1 MLDILSDIKSQVERN
16 RWVSDY
22 EVFLQEID
30 RVQINANDEI
40 SKFNITKHN
49 GIALR
54 LLSGENRLVHF
65 ACSISMIPL
74 LSNLNP
80 PKSTQ
85 NVIDSKLFFNFNESK
100 LRSIHGDEGFTT
112 SISKEFIQKM
122 TSNLLQLD
130 KEDHIHNEQNLCML
144 KEKRVIFNTLSDP
157 MRDTSFKMKYEVNST
172 FRDSSYYS
180 SSYRYDLSRGYNI
193 DFQDILNK
201 SNQSLVHQNMS
212 KLSVDLSS
220 LTSVVIHPRIVG
232 QLLMDFAYNNL
243 LDDKKSKGGSWN
255 KQLHLYDDPHK
266 RNGWSSELFDDT
278 GILTKPQKLIEGGEQ
293 ISSLQGQSGIN
304 YRKTWFNAIP
314 RSYKNIITP
323 MFTNLVLTGG
333 VGQGEKF
340 LNRNG
345 KVLYILDGKAVT
357 RGNPSNPQYII
368 HTQEAELW
376 NNFEFMGP
384 INNISL
390 QGSFNEMMSD
400 GNISNDQIL
409 VFDKSIPYST
419 YVGWLFIKPNLTSI
433 G

>member
-1 MLDILSDIKSQVERN
+1 MLDILSDIQSQIERN

-30 RVQINANDEI
+30 RVQINANDEL
-40 SKFNITKHN
+40 SKFTNTKHN

-54 LLSGENRLVHF
+54 LLSNENRLVHF

-85 NVIDSKLFFNFNESK
+85 NIIDSKLFVKLKKSK
-100 LRSIHGDEGFTT
+100 LRSISGDEGFTT
-112 SISKEFIQKM
+112 SISKEFIQKL
-122 TSNLLQLD
+122 TGTLLELD

-157 MRDTSFKMKYEVNST
+157 MRDTSFKMKYEVNSS
-172 FRDSSYYS
+172 FRNSSLYS
-180 SSYRYDLSRGYNI
+180 SSYINYKSMCYNI

-201 SNQSLVHQNMS
+201 SNQSLVHQNMN
-212 KLSVDLSS
+212 KLNLDLSS

-232 QLLMDFAYNNL
+232 QLLMDYANNNFV
-243 LDDKKSKGGSWN
+243 DEDIPKGRSWN

-278 GILTKPQKLIEGGEQ
+278 GFLTKPKKLIDEGEH
-293 ISSLQGQSGIN
+293 ISSLQGQFGID

-314 RSYKNIITP
+314 RSYKNVITP

-345 KVLYILDGKAVT
+345 QVLYILDGKAVT

-368 HTQEAELW
+368 HTHEAELW
-376 NNFEFMGP
+376 NNYEFMGP

-409 VFDKSIPYST
+409 VIDKSIPYST

>member
-30 RVQINANDEI
+30 RVQINTNDEI
-40 SKFNITKHN
+40 SAFNNTKHN

-54 LLSGENRLVHF
+54 LLSRENRLVHF

-85 NVIDSKLFFNFNESK
+85 NIVDSKLFVKLKKSK
-100 LRSIHGDEGFTT
+100 IRAIPGDEGFTT
-112 SISKEFIQKM
+112 NINKELIQKM
-122 TSNLLQLD
+122 TSKLLELD
-130 KEDHIHNEQNLCML
+130 REDHIHNEQNLYLL

-157 MRDTSFKMKYEVNST
+157 MTDTSFKMKYEVNT
-172 FRDSSYYS
+172 KFRDSSHYT
-180 SSYRYDLSRGYNI
+180 SSYRYDMSRGYNI
-193 DFQDILNK
+193 DFQEILNK

-212 KLSVDLSS
+212 KLRVDLSS
-220 LTSVVIHPRIVG
+220 LASVVIHPRVVG
-232 QLLMDFAYNNL
+232 QLLLGFAYNNL
-243 LDDKKSKGGSWN
+243 LDSHNPKVASWN

-278 GILTKPQKLIEGGEQ
+278 GVLTKPTKIIEGGEQ
-293 ISSLQGQSGIN
+293 INSLVEQSGIN

-314 RSYKNIITP
+314 RSYKNIIIP

-357 RGNPSNPQYII
+357 SGNPSNLQYII

-376 NNFEFMGP
+376 NNYEFMGP

-400 GNISNDQIL
+400 GNISNDQVL